1 MFNNDNVLLLFPF
14 ISEQDNCW
22 PFLKCRGPFNAKWAS
37 VGGWLIGG
45 VDLALT
51 TNSFWRNKNTGS
63 QCQRMEADD
72 NYKHKKIICQDL
84 KPQWSHP
91 LLFSPG
97 RVLNEIIWFT
107 LFCYWKKIKRIAGAH
122 FRFDF

>member
-1 MFNNDNVLLLFPF
+1 MKLVRKLDLRKMSIAENSESCGELSLFNNDNVLLLFPF

-63 QCQRMEADD
+63 QCQRLKADD
-72 NYKHKKIICQDL
+72 NYKHKK
-84 KPQWSHP
+84 
-91 LLFSPG
+91 
-97 RVLNEIIWFT
+97 
-107 LFCYWKKIKRIAGAH
+107 
-122 FRFDF
+122 